1 MNTVKKRILY
11 FALLLPALLFAT
23 ATQENASTTA
33 TNEDALAIFYTID
46 GDAQEKYNTLV
57 EKKLKSIGFQ
67 LTDPHKRVND
77 QYETKYGSTVL
88 DVLSFMPVVND
99 EVILPLLNIDPRI
112 AGFAPFNMLI
122 HKKLDENKTH
132 VGHLMPKIMLDILG
146 IEDKEVREKFTATFT
161 SLDALIAEELGGQK
175 SYMPYKKLPEQRM
188 INFEYE
194 FEAPEDIDD
203 FVGEFQNTF
212 ELAFIDKG
220 YLIAGYHNFMESTD
234 DAEDILSDYDA
245 FWTYSLCHLKFSY
258 NMFDNEG
265 ARPEAGLFAPCTMY
279 MYIKKGTNKLVVGM
293 FRLHNWSDTLEITD
307 KQRLGLVE
315 QLDREIPE
323 ILTTFGMTAVS
334 NVNPLTQTPKVL
346 SVPASKAKKATAET
360 KIVPKE
366 EPIKVEPLIVQ
377 EVPVPKNA
385 LAVMYTLEGN
395 VEKPYNTI
403 IEKELKTI
411 DYEVT
416 DPHHRVNDQYEDKYG
431 STVLDTL
438 SFLSVVND
446 KEILPLLNID
456 PRIASTAPFNMLIY
470 KKLDENV
477 THVGHIMPTAFLD
490 MIGIEDQKVRDSFI
504 ASVKPLDAKVE
515 AEFRAKGLKYTK
527 SYQSYKKLPENRMH
541 NFEYEFDAPEDLD
554 DFIEEFQNKFELA
567 FIDKQYLIAGYHN
580 FMEGRDDA
588 EEILAGYDAFWTYSL
603 CHLEFSYN
611 MFDNQGAHPEAGLFA
626 PCTMYVYIKKGTNK
640 LVVGML
646 RLENWSTTL
655 NITDEKRVGLVNK
668 LDKEIPEILTAFGM
682 KATLNTNT
690 LLQTDTYKIEDT
702 PAAKVDVLKVPADV
716 PNVPE
721 VKPVPVTKTVLDP
734 KTKEEKVQMI
744 QTTGGTVK
752 ICIPTVPKVPVAFN
766 SQKNEDAL
774 DRSIKFSKRV
784 PPNYIPHRF
793 DKQKKMKQSTNT
805 NIGEVNHGRI
815 SAYLRG
821 EFMDV
826 KTVEEKLK
834 AAGFEVLTSVPVD
847 KKGTLISV
855 VFTDK
860 SLVSMA
866 SKANRGFIASL
877 RALVDTKEKTISIT
891 NPLYMTKGFLQTDF
905 DEKSANKILVKLI
918 TQFPHLKNSKDAL
931 KFQLLPKYQFMN
943 GMPHYEDMIEVASG
957 DDLLEKIK
965 DNDKVLFTQTLKN
978 GSTLIGIKLS
988 KRTSTFTRRIG
999 RNNAAML
1006 PYPILIENGK
1016 AKILDPKYYIAYM
1029 YPMLKMTEFM
1039 TIASIPDAMIKD
1051 CEKVFKKKK
1060 KKKKK

>member
-1 MNTVKKRILY
+1 MNNVINKVLY

-23 ATQENASTTA
+23 ATQESTSTTA
-33 TNEDALAIFYTID
+33 TDEDALAIFYTID
-46 GDAQEKYNTLV
+46 GDAQEKYNMFV

-122 HKKLDENKTH
+122 YKKLDENVTH
-132 VGHLMPKIMLDILG
+132 VGHLMPKIMLEILDI
-146 IEDKEVREKFTATFT
+146 ENKEVREKFTATFK
-161 SLDALIAEELGGQK
+161 SLNGLIEQELGGQK
-175 SYMPYKKLPEQRM
+175 SYMPYKKLPEKRM

-194 FEAPEDIDD
+194 FEAPDDIDD
-203 FVGEFQNTF
+203 FIGEFQNRF

-220 YLIAGYHNFMESTD
+220 YLIAGYHNFMEATD

-265 ARPEAGLFAPCTMY
+265 ARPEAGMFAPCTMY
-279 MYIKKGTNKLVVGM
+279 MYIKKGTNKVVVGM
-293 FRLHNWSDTLEITD
+293 YRLHNWSDTLDITD
-307 KQRLGLVE
+307 KARLVLVE

-323 ILTTFGMTAVS
+323 ILTEFGMKAVS
-334 NVNPLTQTPKVL
+334 NVNPLTHTPKVL
-346 SVPASKAKKATAET
+346 SVLASNAEKSTTVTKKVS
-360 KIVPKE
+360 K
-366 EPIKVEPLIVQ
+366 KVEQTIIQ
-377 EVPVPKNA
+377 DVPVPENA

-395 VEKPYNTI
+395 IEKTYNTI
-403 IEKELKTI
+403 VDEELKTI
-411 DYEVT
+411 GYEVT
-416 DPHHRVNDQYEDKYG
+416 DPHYRVNDQYEDKYG
-431 STVLDTL
+431 STILDTL

-490 MIGIEDQKVRDSFI
+490 MIGIEDQKVRDTFV
-504 ASVKPLDAKVE
+504 ASIKPLDEKVE

-527 SYQSYKKLPENRMH
+527 SYSSYKKLPENRMH
-541 NFEYEFDAPEDLD
+541 NFKYEFDAPEDLD
-554 DFIEEFQNKFELA
+554 EFIEKFQNRFELA
-567 FIDKQYLIAGYHN
+567 FIDKGYLIAGYHN
-580 FMEGRDDA
+580 FMEGQDDA

-611 MFDNQGAHPEAGLFA
+611 MFDNEGAHPEAGLFA

-655 NITDEKRVGLVNK
+655 NISDEKRVGLVNK
-668 LDKEIPEILTAFGM
+668 LDKEIPEVLTAFGM
-682 KATLNTNT
+682 KATSNTNT
-690 LLQTDTYKIEDT
+690 LLQ
-702 PAAKVDVLKVPADV
+702 PAICKTETKEIQVKVKE
-716 PNVPE
+716 NIPE
-721 VKPVPVTKTVLDP
+721 VQTAKTTLDP
-734 KTKEEKVQMI
+734 ITKEEKVQTI
-744 QTTGGTVK
+744 QTTSGNVE
-752 ICIPTVPKVPVAFN
+752 ICIPTVPKVPKAVF
-766 SQKNEDAL
+766 SDKNKDTL
-774 DRSIKFSKRV
+774 DRSIKFSKRM
-784 PPNYIPHRF
+784 PPNYIPNRF
-793 DKQKKMKQSTNT
+793 DKQKKMKQSSNT
-805 NIGEVNHGRI
+805 RIGEVSQGRI
-815 SAYLRG
+815 SAHLRG

-826 KTVEEKLK
+826 KTVEENLK

-860 SLVSMA
+860 SLLSMA

-877 RALVDTKEKTISIT
+877 RVLVDTKEKKISIT
-891 NPLYMTKGFLQTDF
+891 NPLYMAKGFLQTDF
-905 DEKSANKILVKLI
+905 DEKSAKKVLVKLLEK
-918 TQFPHLKNSKDAL
+918 FPGLKNSKDVL

-965 DNDKVLFTQTLKN
+965 DNDKVLFTQTLEN
-978 GSTLIGIKLS
+978 GSTLIGIQLS
-988 KRTSTFTRRIG
+988 KRTSTFTKRIG
-999 RNNAAML
+999 RNNAGML

-1060 KKKKK
+1060 KK

>member
-1 MNTVKKRILY
+1 MNTVKNKILY

-23 ATQENASTTA
+23 ATQESTSTKA
-33 TNEDALAIFYTID
+33 ANEDALAVFYTID

-57 EKKLKSIGFQ
+57 EQKLKSIDFQ

-99 EVILPLLNIDPRI
+99 KVILPLLNIDPRI

-132 VGHLMPKIMLDILG
+132 VGHLQPKVMLNILG
-146 IEDKEVREKFTATFT
+146 IENKEVREKFTATFQ
-161 SLDALIAEELGGQK
+161 SLDGLIEQELGGRK

-203 FVGEFQNTF
+203 FIGEFQNTF

-220 YLIAGYHNFMESTD
+220 YLIAGFHNFMEATD

-258 NMFDNEG
+258 HMFDNEG
-265 ARPEAGLFAPCTMY
+265 GRPEAGLFAPCTMY
-279 MYIKKGTNKLVVGM
+279 MYIRKGTNKLVVGM

-307 KQRLGLVE
+307 KQRLALVE

-323 ILTTFGMTAVS
+323 ILTAFGMTAVS
-334 NVNPLTQTPKVL
+334 NVNPLTQTPEVL
-346 SVPASKAKKATAET
+346 SVPASKATAET
-360 KIVPKE
+360 KTVPE
-366 EPIKVEPLIVQ
+366 EAPVKVEPLIVQ
-377 EVPVPKNA
+377 KVPVPKNA

-395 VEKPYNTI
+395 VEKPYNAI
-403 IEKELKTI
+403 IEEELKTI
-411 DYEVT
+411 GYEVT

-490 MIGIEDQKVRDSFI
+490 MIGIEDQKVRDLFI
-504 ASVKPLDAKVE
+504 ASVKPLDKKVE

-527 SYQSYKKLPENRMH
+527 SYQTYKKLPENRMH

-554 DFIEEFQNKFELA
+554 DFIEGFQNKFELA
-567 FIDKQYLIAGYHN
+567 FIDKKYLIAGYHN
-580 FMEGRDDA
+580 FFEGRNDA

-603 CHLEFSYN
+603 CHLEFSFN
-611 MFDNQGAHPEAGLFA
+611 VFDNQGAHPEAGLFA

-655 NITDEKRVGLVNK
+655 NISDEKRVGLVNK

-682 KATLNTNT
+682 KATSNTNT
-690 LLQTDTYKIEDT
+690 LLE
-702 PAAKVDVLKVPADV
+702 PAVCKTEIKEEVPVAKEY
-716 PNVPE
+716 VPE
-721 VKPVPVTKTVLDP
+721 VQVERTVLDP
-734 KTKEEKVQMI
+734 EAKVEKVQTI
-744 QTTGGTVK
+744 KTTGGTVE
-752 ICIPTVPKVPVAFN
+752 ICLPTVPKVPVALQSEN
-766 SQKNEDAL
+766 NQDAL

-793 DKQKKMKQSTNT
+793 DKQKKLKQSSNT
-805 NIGEVNHGRI
+805 RIGEVSQGRI
-815 SAYLRG
+815 SAHLRG
-821 EFMDV
+821 KFMDV
-826 KTVEEKLK
+826 KTVEENLK
-834 AAGFEVLTSVPVD
+834 TAGFEVLTSVPVD

-866 SKANRGFIASL
+866 SKENRGFIASL
-877 RALVDTKEKTISIT
+877 RVLVDTKEKKISVT
-891 NPLYMTKGFLQTDF
+891 NPLYMAKGFLQTDF
-905 DEKSANKILVKLI
+905 DEKSAKKILVKLLEK
-918 TQFPHLKNSKDAL
+918 FPGLKNSKDVL

-965 DNDKVLFTQTLKN
+965 DNDKVLFTQTLEN
-978 GSTLIGIKLS
+978 GSTLIGIQLS
-988 KRTSTFTRRIG
+988 RRTSGFTKRIG

-1060 KKKKK
+1060 KKK